1 MTIEMSDNE
10 SLVSDLMKIKYIKK
24 CLIGF
29 LIDFIFCRLAE
40 TTVSGS
46 PLVT

>member
-1 MTIEMSDNE
+1 MTIEVIDKGVTSFRFNEIKDNN
-10 SLVSDLMKIKYIKK
+10 K
-24 CLIGF
+24 CLTEF

-46 PLVT
+46 PSVT

>member
-1 MTIEMSDNE
+1 MAIEILTNE
-10 SLVSDLMKIKYIKK
+10 SLVSDLMKKK
-24 CLIGF
+24 KEKKLIGF

-46 PLVT
+46 PSVT